1 MEPVTAY
8 IGIGSNVGDRLAW
21 LQQAVDHLSRM
32 PDTSVTGVSRVYMTE
47 PFGDPDQ
54 ERYFNAVVEVRTSLD
69 PTDLRALCK
78 AIEHDL
84 GRPDQYR
91 RWSPRTIDLDILICG
106 DRCIDSDLLVIP
118 HAEMHRRKFVLVP
131 LLDIANPLHP
141 RLRRTI
147 AELLKSCEDHSV
159 PVRLVERLSFLNKK
173 RNNRSY
179 MTYYRQPSGR
189 HKKNGL
195 P

>member
-8 IGIGSNVGDRLAW
+8 IGIGSNVGDRLGY

-32 PDTSVTGVSRVYMTE
+32 TDTTVTGVSRVYMTE

-69 PTDLRALCK
+69 PAELRARCK

-84 GRPDQYR
+84 GRPGQYQ
-91 RWSPRTIDLDILICG
+91 RWSPRTIDLDILLYG
-106 DRCIDSDLLVIP
+106 DRCIENELLVIP

-131 LLDIANPLHP
+131 ILDITNPLHP
-141 RLRRTI
+141 RLLHPI
-147 AELLKSCEDHSV
+147 AELLKSCDDRSV
-159 PVRLVERLSFLNKK
+159 PVRLVEKLSF
-173 RNNRSY
+173 
-179 MTYYRQPSGR
+179 
-189 HKKNGL
+189 
-195 P
+195 

>member
-1 MEPVTAY
+1 MGHVTAY
-8 IGIGSNVGDRLAW
+8 IGIGSNVGDRFGW

-32 PDTSVTGVSRVYMTE
+32 TDTSVTGVSRVYMTE

-54 ERYFNAVVEVRTSLD
+54 ERYFNAVVELQTSLE
-69 PTDLRALCK
+69 PADLRSHCK

-91 RWSPRTIDLDILICG
+91 RWSPRTIDLDILLYG
-106 DRCIDSDLLVIP
+106 DRCIENDLLIIP

-141 RLRRTI
+141 RLRRPI
-147 AELLKSCEDHSV
+147 ADLLKSCEDHSV
-159 PVRLVERLSFLNKK
+159 PVRLVEKLSFLN
-173 RNNRSY
+173 RN
-179 MTYYRQPSGR
+179 
-189 HKKNGL
+189 KEE
-195 P
+195 